1 MSRTELPSG
10 LLRIFL
16 VCWRNDISRSDDE
29 AFLKKVIIAQPKET
43 AAMIKWGVLGFVI
56 RGSLKIQY
64 SGNLDIVYV
73 YVALGRDVNK
83 SFREITVILA

>member
-16 VCWRNDISRSDDE
+16 VCWRNDTSRRDDE
-29 AFLKKVIIAQPKET
+29 AFSKKVIVAQPKEAVT
-43 AAMIKWGVLGFVI
+43 MIKWGVLGFVI

-64 SGNLDIVYV
+64 SGNVDIVYV
-73 YVALGRDVNK
+73 YVALEQDVNK
-83 SFREITVILA
+83 SNGEIAVILA